1 MQINAHTHVVHILIR
16 AFSFACAS
24 EFFVA
29 AFSSSMQTNPVPVAL
44 VGYRCPR
51 PRPTPRPHK
60 AMRPH
65 APAPARVRARAGTT
79 NCGG

>member
-1 MQINAHTHVVHILIR
+1 MQINVHTHVVHILIR
-16 AFSFACAS
+16 AFFVCAS
-24 EFFVA
+24 EVFVA
-29 AFSSSMQTNPVPVAL
+29 VFSSMQTNPVPVAL

-60 AMRPH
+60 AMRPR
-65 APAPARVRARAGTT
+65 APTPARVRARAGTT